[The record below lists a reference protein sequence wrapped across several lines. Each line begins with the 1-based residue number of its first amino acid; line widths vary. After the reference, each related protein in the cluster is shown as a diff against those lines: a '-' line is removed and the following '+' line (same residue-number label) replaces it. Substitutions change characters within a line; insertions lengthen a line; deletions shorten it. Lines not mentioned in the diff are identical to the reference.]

1 MIFCP
6 KFVMIK
12 KKLMNISENIA
23 LHAKELPAGV
33 KMVAVSKMMPVAKI
47 MDAYQ
52 AGQRLFGENKAQEI
66 ISKQPL
72 LPNDISW
79 HFIGHLQTNKVK
91 YIVPFVEMIE
101 SVDSLKLLKE
111 INKEA
116 VKCNRI
122 INCLLQF
129 HIATEE
135 TKYGLDLPESEA
147 LLEHPE
153 FLGLKNVQVCGVM
166 GMASFSDDESLVRKE
181 FRRLREVFLHLKE
194 KYFSNDEGF
203 REISMGMTGDYR
215 IAVEEGSTMIRI
227 GTGIFGKL

>member
-1 MIFCP
+1 
-6 KFVMIK
+6 MIK
-12 KKLMNISENIA
+12 KMLMNISENIA
-23 LHAKELPAGV
+23 LLAKELPAGV
-33 KMVAVSKMMPVAKI
+33 RMVAVSKMMSSGKI
-47 MDAYQ
+47 LEAYR

-66 ISKQPL
+66 ISKQPQ
-72 LPNDISW
+72 LPDDICW

-91 YIVPFVEMIE
+91 FIVPFVEMIE
-101 SVDSLKLLKE
+101 SVDSVKLLKE

-135 TKYGLDLPESEA
+135 SKFGLDLQESEA
-147 LLEHPE
+147 LLVHPE
-153 FLGLKNVQVCGVM
+153 YNDLRNVKICGVM
-166 GMASFSDDESLVRKE
+166 GMASFSEDEYLVRKE
-181 FRRLREVFLHLKE
+181 FSGLREVFLHLKE
-194 KYFSNDEGF
+194 KYFCNDEGF

-215 IAVEEGSTMIRI
+215 IAIEEGSTIIRI